1 MSEFG
6 KLMKNFNECI
16 APDIK
21 KREFGF
27 EKPKISV
34 IVPAYNV
41 EKYIERCLTFLCN
54 QTLDEIEIIVINDGS
69 IDRTED
75 IVSVFLKFDS
85 RIKLISQSNQ
95 KQGAARNR
103 GLEIAKGEYIS
114 FVDADDWV
122 SVDYFEKLYL
132 AIKKYDADVAAS
144 SILRE
149 KRAVQEKLLHTM
161 SINFMMIKI

>member
-21 KREFGF
+21 KREFCF

-103 GLEIAKGEYIS
+103 GLEKENT
-114 FVDADDWV
+114 F
-122 SVDYFEKLYL
+122 
-132 AIKKYDADVAAS
+132 
-144 SILRE
+144 
-149 KRAVQEKLLHTM
+149 LLSM
-161 SINFMMIKI
+161 RMIG

>member
-6 KLMKNFNECI
+6 KLMKNFKDCM

-21 KREFGF
+21 KREFCF

-103 GLEIAKGEYIS
+103 GLEIAKGEYIKYER
-114 FVDADDWV
+114 
-122 SVDYFEKLYL
+122 YFESQL
-132 AIKKYDADVAAS
+132 
-144 SILRE
+144 
-149 KRAVQEKLLHTM
+149 
-161 SINFMMIKI
+161 